1 MQVHIYTAYYDLQRC
16 FDETKSGAFQVHTAG
31 SWFPRAIFSRFVA
44 LCAYIRCILVALR
57 LSWDSRM
64 HGAQYDVIIADQV
77 SAVIPFLKLFT
88 QAKILFYCHFPDL
101 LLASHRSRLQAAYRG
116 PLDWVEQTTTG
127 MADAVLVN
135 SAFTQNIFRQTFP
148 RLAAKGVMPAIL
160 HPTVRV
166 PSETELQQAQNIWRE
181 ALPKHIVDAFD
192 AGPTFVSIN
201 RFERKKG
208 IGLSIAALGTLLDRL
223 NGSSSAPRFTAVG
236 YDASEGEE
244 RTPSL
249 VLAGGYDARLKEN
262 VEHLEELH
270 GMATEL
276 GVRDRVFFLPSFT
289 DAQRAA
295 LFAGCT
301 AVLYTPPD
309 EHFGIVPLEAM
320 AAGKPVIACDSGGP
334 LESVID
340 GETGLLRPPEAEAWA
355 FAMQGLLDAGRAQ
368 ALGRQARR
376 HVLEQFSREIFGA
389 RLNEIV
395 LNLAGRKAKVR

>member
-1 MQVHIYTAYYDLQRC
+1 
-16 FDETKSGAFQVHTAG
+16 
-31 SWFPRAIFSRFVA
+31 
-44 LCAYIRCILVALR
+44 
-57 LSWDSRM
+57 
-64 HGAQYDVIIADQV
+64 
-77 SAVIPFLKLFT
+77 
-88 QAKILFYCHFPDL
+88 
-101 LLASHRSRLQAAYRG
+101 
-116 PLDWVEQTTTG
+116 
-127 MADAVLVN
+127 
-135 SAFTQNIFRQTFP
+135 
-148 RLAAKGVMPAIL
+148 
-160 HPTVRV
+160 
-166 PSETELQQAQNIWRE
+166 
-181 ALPKHIVDAFD
+181 
-192 AGPTFVSIN
+192 
-201 RFERKKG
+201 
-208 IGLSIAALGTLLDRL
+208 
-223 NGSSSAPRFTAVG
+223 
-236 YDASEGEE
+236 
-244 RTPSL
+244 
-249 VLAGGYDARLKEN
+249 
-262 VEHLEELH
+262 
-270 GMATEL
+270 
-276 GVRDRVFFLPSFT
+276 VRDRVFFLPSFT